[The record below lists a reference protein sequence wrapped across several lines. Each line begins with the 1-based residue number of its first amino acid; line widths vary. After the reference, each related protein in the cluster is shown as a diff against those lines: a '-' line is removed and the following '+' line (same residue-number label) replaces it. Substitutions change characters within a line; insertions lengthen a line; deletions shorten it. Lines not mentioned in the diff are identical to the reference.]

1 MSRKC
6 ARSRGREFEDL
17 AKRWLEKRGLR
28 TVTRNYTCR
37 LGELDLVMQDHEYVV
52 IVEVKFRGR
61 DALVSG
67 PESVTSVKQSRLI
80 RTTMHFLQCHPD
92 LQAQPVRFDLISVT
106 EDSPGRKIDWIRDAF
121 TPRL

>member
-1 MSRKC
+1 MSRNC
-6 ARSRGREFEDL
+6 ARSRGRQFEDL

-61 DALVSG
+61 NALVSG

-92 LQAQPVRFDLISVT
+92 LQARPVRFDLISVT

-121 TPRL
+121 QPRL

>member
-1 MSRKC
+1 MSRNC
-6 ARSRGREFEDL
+6 ARSRGRQFEDL

-61 DALVSG
+61 NALVSG

-121 TPRL
+121 QPRL